1 MRRQKPQFGIGS
13 MMLFMLVC
21 SVISAGFFYA
31 SRVEAIQQELN
42 GITNGATSTTTSTD
56 GRIPHVIFIMF
67 TLTSPLIL
75 AGTLA
80 SVMSMIRWKQRTNRH
95 D

>member
-1 MRRQKPQFGIGS
+1 
-13 MMLFMLVC
+13 MMLLMLVC

-31 SRVEAIQQELN
+31 SRVNAIQQEMS
-42 GITNGATSTTTSTD
+42 GITGGAVSIATNAD

-80 SVMSMIRWKQRTNRH
+80 TVMSLIRWKQRNNH
-95 D
+95 HG